1 MISIYKQIKM
11 RIKFFLIFFI
21 LLALKAS
28 SQKVTTI
35 TYRYKADSLKKDSFY
50 FFLVKPLGLQAYGE
64 SPYYPDKLIS
74 VKHLDG
80 GIIESTC
87 QYPVSQ
93 ISFGFLGSGFGYK
106 TFIVPGDKL
115 LININSGTQPKIK
128 INGKYP
134 RPWFNTIVIE
144 GKNKFVYALFD
155 SLANRF
161 GALGWSEALPFRKT
175 DTLNRYCNTASDKYT
190 AECQFLFKYCKEYQI
205 DDYYRKLAKSEIYA
219 SYITNLLRPL
229 ARGVNLDQYPKYCR
243 AALLDA
249 NFNDSEL
256 YFSTS
261 GYNLV
266 AYSYACAINRLQ
278 TGNQPFSNA
287 DLISIYN
294 AIKKN
299 YADTIRNHLLT
310 HHLSTF
316 LGNPELIYPA
326 FDSLLTDYKS
336 FCHNKPYHDYLDSA
350 YNVRKSLA
358 TKTYDL
364 KDAMHSKVAD
374 VKDNFNKLNN
384 LLSNRPVLIICW
396 ASWCVPCIKEM
407 PFEKKLQQEFK
418 GKVDFIYLS
427 FDKDK
432 VAWKSK
438 SEALKLEDNNYIVSG
453 NFLSDFARFYK
464 INSLPNYF
472 LYDKTGKRIET
483 NDLRPSDAG
492 FSEIL
497 KHIN

>member
-1 MISIYKQIKM
+1 MGLKITA
-11 RIKFFLIFFI
+11 IFVL

-50 FFLVKPLGLQAYGE
+50 LFLEKPLAGGAFGE

-87 QYPVSQ
+87 EYPVQQ
-93 ISFGFLGSGFGYK
+93 INTGFLGSGFGYK
-106 TFIVPGDKL
+106 TFIIPGDKL
-115 LININSGTQPKIK
+115 VVNISSGTQPKVK
-128 INGKYP
+128 LNGKYP

-144 GKNKFVYALFD
+144 GKNKFIYALFD

-161 GALGWSEALPFRKT
+161 GALGWSESLPLRKT
-175 DTLNRYCNTASDKYT
+175 DTLASYCNLANEKYA
-190 AECQFLFKYCKEYQI
+190 AECRFILNYCREHHVG
-205 DDYYRKLAKSEIYA
+205 DYYQRLAKSEVHA
-219 SYITNLLRPL
+219 SYITNLLKPL
-229 ARGVNLDQYPKYCR
+229 GRGISLDEYPQYCR
-243 AALLDA
+243 SALLDA
-249 NFNDSEL
+249 DFNDPQL
-256 YFSTS
+256 YFNTNIYSFT
-261 GYNLV
+261 
-266 AYSYACAINRLQ
+266 AYSYVSALNRLQ
-278 TGNQPFSNA
+278 TGNQPFSNE

-336 FCHNKPYHDYLDSA
+336 FCHNKPYRDYLDSA

-364 KDAMHSKVAD
+364 KDAMQSKVAD

-384 LLSNRPVLIICW
+384 LFSNRPVLIICW

-438 SEALKLEDNNYIVSG
+438 SAALKLEGNNYLLSG
-453 NFLSDFARFYK
+453 NFTSDFARFYK
-464 INSLPNYF
+464 VNSLPNYF
-472 LYDKTGKRIET
+472 LYDKTGKRIEI

>member
-1 MISIYKQIKM
+1 MKKAL
-11 RIKFFLIFFI
+11 FFSVLMFFV
-21 LLALKAS
+21 LKAS
-28 SQKVTTI
+28 SQKVITI

-93 ISFGFLGSGFGYK
+93 ISCGFLGSGFGYK
-106 TFIVPGDKL
+106 TFIIPGDKMVV
-115 LININSGTQPKIK
+115 NINSGTQPKIK
-128 INGKYP
+128 LNGKYP

-144 GKNKFVYALFD
+144 GKNKFIYALFD

-175 DTLNRYCNTASDKYT
+175 DTLNRYCNTATDKYA
-190 AECQFLFKYCKEYQI
+190 AECQFIFKYGKEHQI
-205 DDYYRKLAKSEIYA
+205 DNYYRKLAKSEVYA
-219 SYITNLLRPL
+219 SYITNLLKPL
-229 ARGVNLDQYPKYCR
+229 ARGLNLDQYPKYCR
-243 AALLDA
+243 TALLDA
-249 NFNDSEL
+249 NFNDPEL
-256 YFSTS
+256 YFNTS
-261 GYNLV
+261 AYNLA
-266 AYSYACAINRLQ
+266 AYAYTCAINRLQ
-278 TGNQPFSNA
+278 TGNQPFSNE

-299 YADTIRNHLLT
+299 YADTIKNHLLT

-336 FCHNKPYHDYLDSA
+336 FCHNKPYRDYLDSA
-350 YNVRKSLA
+350 YNLRKSLA
-358 TKTYDL
+358 AKTYGL
-364 KDAMHSKVAD
+364 KDAMKSGVAD
-374 VKDNFNKLNN
+374 VNDQYKNISNFFNKK
-384 LLSNRPVLIICW
+384 PVLIICW

-432 VAWKSK
+432 VAWKNK
-438 SEALKLEDNNYIVSG
+438 SAALKLEDNNYIVSG

-492 FSEIL
+492 FVDVL
-497 KHIN
+497 RKVN